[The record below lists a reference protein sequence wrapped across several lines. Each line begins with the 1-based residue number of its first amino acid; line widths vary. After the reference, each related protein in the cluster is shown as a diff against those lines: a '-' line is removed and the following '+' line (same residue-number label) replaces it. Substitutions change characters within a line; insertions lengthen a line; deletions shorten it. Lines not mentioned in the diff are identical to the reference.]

1 MTIIRIRKH
10 LVLFAM
16 PVIRQN
22 QFAPQAPCSGE
33 FNEGKVHRGY
43 RQQHPSPP
51 PHGGAIPGTSQRR
64 EVTTMIHKLR
74 EVLRL
79 SSKPA
84 PRDATPSPFDGHVLD
99 RKREDVYVL
108 MHQIGLIR

>member
-1 MTIIRIRKH
+1 
-10 LVLFAM
+10 
-16 PVIRQN
+16 
-22 QFAPQAPCSGE
+22 
-33 FNEGKVHRGY
+33 
-43 RQQHPSPP
+43 
-51 PHGGAIPGTSQRR
+51 
-64 EVTTMIHKLR
+64 MIHKLR

>member
-22 QFAPQAPCSGE
+22 QFVPQAPCSGE

-43 RQQHPSPP
+43 RRQRPSPP

-79 SSKPA
+79 SRKPA
-84 PRDATPSPFDGHVLD
+84 PRDATPSTFNGHVLD
-99 RKREDVYVL
+99 RKREDGYVL
-108 MHQIGLIR
+108 MHQIALIR